1 MLNAKKVFRHDS
13 ATGKLINAE
22 AVQLKGDYSA
32 IYDAKE
38 NLKSDR
44 YFNQNQCSIF
54 NFFAKRRL
62 LKDIKN
68 KINSGD
74 WLILNEKDFSPMMSI
89 VKKSVFEAKFY
100 TGTVLRG
107 YSFVNPYEERG
118 VIKEPATALQVTGEE
133 GNIEAIEYFTNR
145 YASMSRANIKE
156 SKNKSEGFVHLIMYG
171 KEAKIKKYDYMV
183 YSEIKQRLK
192 ILTKEQVRFGDY
204 DFMHYK

>member
-1 MLNAKKVFRHDS
+1 LFNF
-13 ATGKLINAE
+13 T
-22 AVQLKGDYSA
+22 
-32 IYDAKE
+32 AKE

-100 TGTVLRG
+100 TGTVYLSDFKF
-107 YSFVNPYEERG
+107 SF
-118 VIKEPATALQVTGEE
+118 
-133 GNIEAIEYFTNR
+133 
-145 YASMSRANIKE
+145 AS
-156 SKNKSEGFVHLIMYG
+156 
-171 KEAKIKKYDYMV
+171 YMT
-183 YSEIKQRLK
+183 E
-192 ILTKEQVRFGDY
+192 
-204 DFMHYK
+204 

>member
-1 MLNAKKVFRHDS
+1 
-13 ATGKLINAE
+13 
-22 AVQLKGDYSA
+22 
-32 IYDAKE
+32 
-38 NLKSDR
+38 
-44 YFNQNQCSIF
+44 
-54 NFFAKRRL
+54 

-107 YSFVNPYEERG
+107 YSFVSPCEERG

-156 SKNKSEGFVHLIMYG
+156 SKNKSKGLIFF
-171 KEAKIKKYDYMV
+171 I
-183 YSEIKQRLK
+183 
-192 ILTKEQVRFGDY
+192 
-204 DFMHYK
+204 